1 MGGAIVEGLSWQ
13 WIFWLNVPL
22 GIILVP
28 MALLLLRETHGPD
41 AALDLPGLGL
51 ASAGLFALVWAL
63 IHGNDQGWTDAGI
76 LAAFAAAAVLL
87 TSFFVWEARTS
98 HPMLPLR
105 FFRSRA
111 FSAANAVSGLMS
123 FGLFGSIF
131 LLAQFFQIVQGYSP
145 LQAGLRTLPWTMMPI
160 FVAPIAGILSD
171 RIGGR
176 PLLVVGMALMA
187 VGLGWLAFVSTPTV
201 EYLVLVPAF
210 VIAGIGMS
218 LFFAPT
224 ANLVLSAV
232 RPEEEGRASGANN
245 TIREIGGVFGVA
257 ILASVFAAN
266 GSYASPQSFV
276 NGMVPALWIGAAAV
290 AVAAFVALAIPGRRL
305 LAGVHLPEVPA
316 LPEVVRQE
324 RVPVRIDD

>member
-1 MGGAIVEGLSWQ
+1 MGA
-13 WIFWLNVPL
+13 
-22 GIILVP
+22 
-28 MALLLLRETHGPD
+28 
-41 AALDLPGLGL
+41 
-51 ASAGLFALVWAL
+51 

-76 LAAFAAAAVLL
+76 LAAFGAAAILL
-87 TSFFVWEARTS
+87 TSFVAWEARTS

-111 FSAANAVSGLMS
+111 FSAANGVSLLMS

-145 LQAGLRTLPWTMMPI
+145 LQAGLRTLPWTLMPI

-187 VGLGWLAFVSTPTV
+187 RGLAWIAFVSTPTV

-210 VIAGIGMS
+210 VIAGIGMC

-257 ILASVFAAN
+257 ILASVFSAN
-266 GSYASPQSFV
+266 GCVRVAPGLRRRHGPGPVARGGGRGRVASV
-276 NGMVPALWIGAAAV
+276 
-290 AVAAFVALAIPGRRL
+290 VALAIPGRRL

-316 LPEVVRQE
+316 LPELARPE